1 MPKLVERRAASM
13 VERRIIFQAMAGAQG
28 SRSEARNVCEY
39 ESVVKQF
46 LPFLGKRRRKRY
58 IAAITIR
65 DVAVFRDDL
74 AGRLSI
80 GTGQR
85 RRTRPV
91 RDDDQKRRRGQL
103 GDGSK
108 HARSRP
114 RSVLSVAPN
123 RSS

>member
-1 MPKLVERRAASM
+1 MPKLVERRAVSM
-13 VERRIIFQAMAGAQG
+13 VEPRIIFQAMAGAKG
-28 SRSEARNVCEY
+28 GRSEAETFVKY

-46 LPFLGKRRRKRY
+46 LAFLGKRQRKRY
-58 IAAITIR
+58 CR
-65 DVAVFRDDL
+65 DVAAFRDDL

-80 GTGQR
+80 GTGKR
-85 RRTRPV
+85 RRNRSV

-103 GDGSK
+103 GAGSK

>member
-1 MPKLVERRAASM
+1 M
-13 VERRIIFQAMAGAQG
+13 VEPRIIFQAMAGVQG
-28 SRSEARNVCEY
+28 GRSEARKTFVKY

-46 LPFLGKRRRKRY
+46 LAFLDKKRRRKRY
-58 IAAITIR
+58 CRDLAA
-65 DVAVFRDDL
+65 FRDDL

-85 RRTRPV
+85 GWNRSV

-103 GDGSK
+103 GAGSK

-114 RSVLSVAPN
+114 GSLLSVAPN

>member
-1 MPKLVERRAASM
+1 M

-46 LPFLGKRRRKRY
+46 LPFLGMRRRKD

-65 DVAVFRDDL
+65 DVAAFRDDL
-74 AGRLSI
+74 ASRLSI
-80 GTGQR
+80 GTGR
-85 RRTRPV
+85 RRWNRSV
-91 RDDDQKRRRGQL
+91 RDNDQKRRRGQL
-103 GDGSK
+103 GAGSK

-114 RSVLSVAPN
+114 GSVLSVAPN

>member
-1 MPKLVERRAASM
+1 M

-28 SRSEARNVCEY
+28 GRSQALETFVKY

-46 LPFLGKRRRKRY
+46 LAFLGKRRRKDIPAINSREV
-58 IAAITIR
+58 AA
-65 DVAVFRDDL
+65 FRDDL
-74 AGRLSI
+74 AGLLSI
-80 GTGQR
+80 GTGQWR
-85 RRTRPV
+85 RNRSV

-103 GDGSK
+103 GAGSK

-114 RSVLSVAPN
+114 KSVLSVAPN

>member
-1 MPKLVERRAASM
+1 M

-46 LPFLGKRRRKRY
+46 LAFLGKRRRKD
-58 IAAITIR
+58 IPAITSR

-80 GTGQR
+80 GTGKR
-85 RRTRPV
+85 RQTRSV

-103 GDGSK
+103 GAGGK
-108 HARSRP
+108 YARSRP
-114 RSVLSVAPN
+114 GSVLSVAPN